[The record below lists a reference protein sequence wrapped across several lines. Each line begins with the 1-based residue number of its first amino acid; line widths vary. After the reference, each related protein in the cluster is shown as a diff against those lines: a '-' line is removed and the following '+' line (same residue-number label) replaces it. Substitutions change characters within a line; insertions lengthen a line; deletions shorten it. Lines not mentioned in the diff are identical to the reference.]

1 MRLLF
6 FSVFC
11 SVLALAILR
20 LDWRELADEVGRNKN
35 IRMIKG
41 MLKADSTLAAPAA
54 AHTIPGP
61 DEEGTDPDWQE
72 IQEPGK
78 GIRGSSLADSLAHP
92 QGMVPEPIEGVD
104 PRFFDGAVPE
114 PVEGESVEGEPVDR
128 NAEFQDIS
136 NEPYLM
142 ESRRLLRQIQENYK
156 KLEGAEQ

>member
-1 MRLLF
+1 
-6 FSVFC
+6 
-11 SVLALAILR
+11 
-20 LDWRELADEVGRNKN
+20 
-35 IRMIKG
+35 
-41 MLKADSTLAAPAA
+41 
-54 AHTIPGP
+54 
-61 DEEGTDPDWQE
+61 
-72 IQEPGK
+72 
-78 GIRGSSLADSLAHP
+78 
-92 QGMVPEPIEGVD
+92 MVPEPIEGVD